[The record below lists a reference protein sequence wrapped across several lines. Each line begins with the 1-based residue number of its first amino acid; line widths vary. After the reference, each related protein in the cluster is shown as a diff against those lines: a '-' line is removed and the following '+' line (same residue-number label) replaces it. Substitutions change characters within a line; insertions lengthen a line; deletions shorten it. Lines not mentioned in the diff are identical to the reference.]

1 MASET
6 GHVYTFATPKL
17 QPLITKPEGKNLIQ
31 ACLNAPDMP
40 GNDYANSSNYD
51 PDDAGKDALYEEA
64 RASAAAAAQ
73 GTSGGPAASY
83 AAAMANLAGFPYPTG
98 QVSAASAAFL
108 NAANFPSSYAQYNA
122 ALAAGYWPGNGG
134 TGPTGPAMTSSSS
147 KDGNALG
154 QSQAGA
160 SSDKVP
166 LIPKPK
172 QVPSGQQAS
181 HTQSQA

>member
-40 GNDYANSSNYD
+40 GNDYANSSTYD

-64 RASAAAAAQ
+64 RASAAAAVQ
-73 GTSGGPAASY
+73 GASGGPAASY
-83 AAAMANLAGFPYPTG
+83 AAAMANLAGFPYPAG

-122 ALAAGYWPGNGG
+122 ALAAGYWPGNGS
-134 TGPTGPAMTSSSS
+134 TGSAVPSSSS
-147 KDGNALG
+147 KEGHTLG

-172 QVPSGQQAS
+172 PVPSGQQAS
-181 HTQSQA
+181 HTQSQT